1 MLSWLVVR
9 VLLVYIPSLLE
20 RFLPKECNLLTDL
33 HSLAGAHLPTIGYYS
48 FDKEDVH
55 VHVPC
60 DQDGQTSSFV
70 ATLL

>member
-1 MLSWLVVR
+1 MLPWLVVR
-9 VLLVYIPSLLE
+9 VLLAYIPSLLE

-33 HSLAGAHLPTIGYYS
+33 HSLAGTHLPTIGYYS
-48 FDKEDVH
+48 FDKED